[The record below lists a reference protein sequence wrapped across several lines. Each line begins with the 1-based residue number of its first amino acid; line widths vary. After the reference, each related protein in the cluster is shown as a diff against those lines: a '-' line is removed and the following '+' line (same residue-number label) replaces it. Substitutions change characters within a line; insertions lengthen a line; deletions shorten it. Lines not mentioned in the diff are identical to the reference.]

1 MGRCSEGDKH
11 DTYYIDFKDQTGALK
26 HTLAT
31 REHRTMHDIKTFS
44 VGYYSGGSLT
54 VDEGTVHQKS
64 KSRLKGKVNICQNVY
79 SVGQRQT
86 VLSVSREPIVDDYTT
101 LPGNSGATHS
111 ISLCI
116 AGH

>member
-54 VDEGTVHQKS
+54 VDDGKR
-64 KSRLKGKVNICQNVY
+64 KFLSRRRHTSSTSTDRVNQPEIHLNTQA
-79 SVGQRQT
+79 
-86 VLSVSREPIVDDYTT
+86 P
-101 LPGNSGATHS
+101 LPG
-111 ISLCI
+111 SL
-116 AGH
+116 